1 MDTARSDNPP
11 RIIRWPG
18 SGLLGQLLL
27 WGMVAACFLSLPW
40 TMGEVAVQGGSR
52 PRYQASN
59 LQLALLP
66 PSWSGL
72 SVPER
77 ELISRESSQGAY
89 VPGLVFGTDRL
100 GRDFFARCLMGGT
113 ISLAIGFAAALL
125 SVVIGTLYGAISDW
139 KGGRLDAILMRIVD
153 ILFGLPYILL
163 VVLLSVAVDG
173 YMQRQGAQ
181 LSGAARQTVNVLT
194 LLIAIGAVSWLA
206 MARVIRGQVLSLRER
221 PFIEAARAG
230 GIPVHRQ
237 LARHLLPNLMGPV
250 IVYATLAVPAAIL
263 SESFLSFLGIGVQE
277 PLPSWGNLASSG
289 LTELNTVKS
298 RWWLLLWPC
307 LLIGVTLL
315 ALNFLGDHLKDR
327 FDPVRSN
334 P

>member
-1 MDTARSDNPP
+1 MAQQPDNTASRP
-11 RIIRWPG
+11 WWLGPG
-18 SGLLGQLLL
+18 LIGQLLL
-27 WGMVAACFLSLPW
+27 ALIMGACFLSLPW
-40 TMGEVAVQGGSR
+40 TMGNVEVQGGSR
-52 PRYQASN
+52 PRYEASN

-66 PSWSGL
+66 PVWKGL
-72 SVPER
+72 TPD
-77 ELISRESSQGAY
+77 ESQRVESQRAAGAY
-89 VPGLVFGTDRL
+89 VPGLIFGTDRL

-113 ISLAIGFAAALL
+113 ISLAIGFAAAVL
-125 SVVIGTLYGAISDW
+125 SVVIGTLYGAVSGW
-139 KGGRLDAILMRIVD
+139 NGGRVDAILMRLVD

-173 YMQRQGAQ
+173 FMQREGAEP
-181 LSGAARQTVNVLT
+181 SGFMRQTINVLT

-230 GIPVHRQ
+230 GIPVRRQ
-237 LARHLLPNLMGPV
+237 LSRHLLPNLMGPV

-263 SESFLSFLGIGVQE
+263 SESFLSFLGIGVNE

-289 LTELNTVKS
+289 LSELNTVES
-298 RWWLLLWPC
+298 RWWLLFWPC
-307 LLIGVTLL
+307 LLIGATLL

-327 FDPVRSN
+327 FDPVRST